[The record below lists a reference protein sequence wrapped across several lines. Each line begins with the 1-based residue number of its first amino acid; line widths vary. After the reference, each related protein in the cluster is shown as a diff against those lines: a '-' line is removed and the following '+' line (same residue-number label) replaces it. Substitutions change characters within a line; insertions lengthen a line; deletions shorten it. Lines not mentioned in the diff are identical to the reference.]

1 MSLNDNDRVIIYQLF
16 LCELLTTIWLQII
29 KKDTWYNGYTRARV
43 HQEVEILYRCTGHP
57 NIVQLQDFYEGKD
70 E

>member
-1 MSLNDNDRVIIYQLF
+1 V
-16 LCELLTTIWLQII
+16 I

-57 NIVQLQDFYEGKD
+57 NIVQLQDFYEGK
-70 E
+70 EE